1 MNGIEI
7 LNAEHQNILRMTEI
21 LRKICI
27 RTIKTL
33 EVPTADLRICIEWI
47 RGYADAHHHGKE
59 EEILFLEMEKHG
71 EVAAGKLVSAMHIE
85 HDQGRF
91 HISSLEEA
99 LDRWKPGDDD
109 ALLDVI
115 THASGYA
122 ELLVRHAT
130 KEDDVIYPFSERL
143 LSEEIMASVDER
155 SKAFDDA
162 RDVSGYDQDLA
173 ELKTKYL

>member
-7 LNAEHQNILRMTEI
+7 LMQEHQNILQMTII

-27 RTIKTL
+27 RTIRTL
-33 EVPTADLRICIEWI
+33 EVPAEDLRTCIDWI

-59 EEILFLEMEKHG
+59 EEILFLEMAKHG
-71 EVAAGKLVSAMHIE
+71 GGPAEKLVSAMHIE

-91 HISSLEEA
+91 HMSSLEEA
-99 LDRWKPGDDD
+99 LDKWKPGDDE

-130 KEDDVIYPFSERL
+130 KEDDVIYPFSKRM
-143 LSEEIMASVDER
+143 LSEEIMVSVDER
-155 SKAFDDA
+155 SKAFDEA